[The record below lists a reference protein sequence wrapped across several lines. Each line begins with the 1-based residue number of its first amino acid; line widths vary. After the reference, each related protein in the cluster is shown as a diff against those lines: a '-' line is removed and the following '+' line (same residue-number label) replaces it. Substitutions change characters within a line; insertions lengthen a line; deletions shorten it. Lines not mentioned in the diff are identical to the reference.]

1 MQKYAE
7 ITDQVCELAPSEKV
21 VGHRTSD
28 VVEASTGLVAPWS
41 SGDGAGSLD
50 NCTKSLSSVAT
61 PEASP
66 PLTSQQV
73 MAINL
78 MKARM
83 EHAAKPPPKRGF
95 FHATFTHIY
104 RTSGSDGAA
113 LTPSLTSPRSWAK
126 PHK

>member
-1 MQKYAE
+1 MKKYAE

-28 VVEASTGLVAPWS
+28 VVEANPWS

-50 NCTKSLSSVAT
+50 NCTKSPSRAAT
-61 PEASP
+61 LAASP

-78 MKARM
+78 MKSRL
-83 EHAAKPPPKRGF
+83 EHEAKPPPKRGF
-95 FHATFTHIY
+95 FYATFTHMY
-104 RTSGSDGAA
+104 RTSGSDGVP
-113 LTPSLTSPRSWAK
+113 LPESHHSWTK

>member
-1 MQKYAE
+1 MMKKYAE

-28 VVEASTGLVAPWS
+28 VVEANSWPP
-41 SGDGAGSLD
+41 GDGTGSLD
-50 NCTKSLSSVAT
+50 NCTKTPSSAT
-61 PEASP
+61 TLAASP

-78 MKARM
+78 MKSRL
-83 EHAAKPPPKRGF
+83 EHEAKPPPKRGF
-95 FHATFTHIY
+95 FYATFTHMY
-104 RTSGSDGAA
+104 RTSGSDGVP
-113 LTPSLTSPRSWAK
+113 LPESHHSWTK